1 MTYAIV
7 GAGPAGVAA
16 ADTLR
21 EVDKSGDIV
30 LVSGEP
36 EPPYSRMAIPY
47 YLEENIAEEGTY
59 LRIDPDHYEDRNIGY
74 VQAQARSVNVDDGV
88 LELEGADDITFSKLL
103 VASGAS
109 PIKPPVS
116 GLDLPGVHHCW
127 TLEDIRNIK
136 DLAAEGADV
145 VLVGAGFIGC
155 IILESLV
162 KRGVNLTV
170 VEAEGRMVPRM
181 MSDMGGALIKKWC
194 ENKGVRVFTSTRV
207 NAIEEADGGLRV
219 ALDNGETVPAKLVVV
234 AAGVKSN
241 TDLLVDSGVEL
252 DNGIVVDDHLKS
264 SVDNIYA
271 AGDCARGPDFMGG
284 WDVHAVQPT
293 ATEHGRVAA
302 LNMAGGDFAY
312 QGSLSMNVLD
322 TAGLISTSFGRWD
335 GVEGG
340 DMVEDADE
348 EKFRYTRLVFDGD
361 RLVGTLTLG
370 RTDFVGVLR
379 GLIQARIHLGP
390 WKDKLMQDPGRVFE
404 AYVGCTRIP

>member
-1 MTYAIV
+1 MTYVIV

-21 EVDKSGDIV
+21 EADASGDIV

-59 LRIDPDHYEDRNIGY
+59 LRIDPNHYEDRNIRY
-74 VQAQARSVNVDDGV
+74 LQARARSVDVEGGT
-88 LELEGADDITFSKLL
+88 LELEGADNLPFTKLL
-103 VASGAS
+103 VATGAS
-109 PIKPPVS
+109 PIKPPVA

-136 DLAAEGADV
+136 ELAAEGADV

-170 VEAEGRMVPRM
+170 VEAESRMVPRM
-181 MSDMGGALIKKWC
+181 MSDMGGTMIKKWC
-194 ENKGVRVFTSTRV
+194 ETKGVRVFTSTRV
-207 NAIEEADGGLRV
+207 NAIEEADDGLMV

-234 AAGVKSN
+234 AAGVRSN
-241 TDLLVDSGVEL
+241 TDFLEGSGVEL

-264 SVDNIYA
+264 SVDTVYA

-293 ATEHGRVAA
+293 SVEHGRIAA

-335 GVEGG
+335 GFEGG

-348 EKFRYTRLVFDGD
+348 DKFRYTRLVFDGD
-361 RLVGTLTLG
+361 LLVGSLTLG

-390 WKDKLMQDPGRVFE
+390 WKEKLMQDPGRVFE
-404 AYVGCTRIP
+404 AYVGCTRLL